1 MKLNIISTLYIMFVR
16 LLNDRMKWE
25 EHVTCMVKHIQN
37 FGQKKEEKT
46 TCKTKI
52 DGRITLS

>member
-1 MKLNIISTLYIMFVR
+1 MFVR

-52 DGRITLS
+52 DGRITLKCILQK